1 MEAISMN
8 VELLYQ
14 TIREETQKYMELVDM
29 CGKDHPMAKR
39 VCAQICGMQK
49 AFKIITG
56 VSYTDYLLA
65 KLS

>member
-1 MEAISMN
+1 MN

-29 CGKDHPMAKR
+29 CGKDHPMSKR

>member
-1 MEAISMN
+1 MN

-14 TIREETQKYMELVDM
+14 TIKEETQKYVEFIDM
-29 CGKDHPMAKR
+29 CGKDHPVAKKM
-39 VCAQICGMQK
+39 CAQICGMQK
-49 AFKIITG
+49 AFQIVAG